1 VCARHLG
8 SACVLRLFS
17 RAFEAP
23 VRLRDGLVTCYT
35 LCTFVLLILVQVGNE
50 LVSRLRTD
58 FGICLDVIASCLSAV
73 ILSSECL
80 LPCFQILSECIASLL
95 VVCDTHN
102 DLCRACQ
109 DEMDVERSP
118 ITSKITGSRFYAL
131 RVHATQAKQGSSAL
145 PPKQAQSVKHHQRF
159 FHLIESRP
167 AKHRIYCT

>member
-1 VCARHLG
+1 VRSPSWIDLCFVGLFEGVCGAGALERRTRNLLYSLYFCASDISTG
-8 SACVLRLFS
+8 
-17 RAFEAP
+17 
-23 VRLRDGLVTCYT
+23 RDQLVA
-35 LCTFVLLILVQVGNE
+35 
-50 LVSRLRTD
+50 RLRTD

-118 ITSKITGSRFYAL
+118 ITSKITRSRFYAL

-145 PPKQAQSVKHHQRF
+145 PPKQAQSVEHHQRF